1 MYTNLLLF
9 LVAIFLF
16 SVDTVP
22 DTPLLPGWQ
31 SLLFFA
37 LIIVGY
43 GRFACKLYNSPAAMR
58 SGGYFKTEKQLSVLA
73 LVLYAV
79 TLFCC
84 DPKYYLTLISLGKT
98 MPALVN
104 IAGLLLF
111 VVFLAVMWWA
121 GKSNYEKVFG
131 RSYTTGSFILSNI
144 KANLPIVLPW
154 VILSLLYDL
163 VALLPF
169 SGVKGLASS
178 GWGDLVFYAV
188 FLVFV
193 LLFFPPMVRR
203 LWGCKPLPDG
213 YLKRHLDAFCK
224 TQNFNADFYIWPLFE
239 GRVLTAGVMGIV
251 PGLRYI
257 LITPALIETMSLQ
270 ELEAVMAHEIG
281 HVKKKHLLLYVFLI
295 GGFSLFAGLL
305 AEPLI
310 YFFLGQTWLN
320 GIIIASSID
329 VEDVVT
335 IVGAVPLLVF
345 LIIYFR
351 FIFGYFIR
359 NFERQADL
367 FSFKA
372 IGDAGPLISAFD
384 KISLLSGNIRNEK
397 NWHHFGIGE
406 RIDCLEHAE
415 QDGKLVDRHDR
426 KVRLS
431 LIAYALI
438 LLLTV
443 FMVQQLPTET
453 LAERYR
459 ENMAETI
466 LLQKARQ
473 EPDHALWQRLIGDL
487 MINKKMEE
495 QALVAYEKAFSLEPV
510 NPEIMNNLAWLLL
523 TSKNLELRDPFR
535 ALTLA
540 RAAATLQP
548 KGYILDTLATAYWA
562 NSLVEEAVST
572 AEKAIAAD
580 ISHKR
585 YYLSQISKFRS
596 ISYDET
602 VQELR
607 KEMSQE
613 SP

>member
-1 MYTNLLLF
+1 M
-9 LVAIFLF
+9 
-16 SVDTVP
+16 
-22 DTPLLPGWQ
+22 
-31 SLLFFA
+31 
-37 LIIVGY
+37 
-43 GRFACKLYNSPAAMR
+43 
-58 SGGYFKTEKQLSVLA
+58 
-73 LVLYAV
+73 
-79 TLFCC
+79 
-84 DPKYYLTLISLGKT
+84 
-98 MPALVN
+98 
-104 IAGLLLF
+104 
-111 VVFLAVMWWA
+111 
-121 GKSNYEKVFG
+121 
-131 RSYTTGSFILSNI
+131 
-144 KANLPIVLPW
+144 
-154 VILSLLYDL
+154 
-163 VALLPF
+163 
-169 SGVKGLASS
+169 
-178 GWGDLVFYAV
+178 
-188 FLVFV
+188 
-193 LLFFPPMVRR
+193 
-203 LWGCKPLPDG
+203 
-213 YLKRHLDAFCK
+213 
-224 TQNFNADFYIWPLFE
+224 
-239 GRVLTAGVMGIV
+239 
-251 PGLRYI
+251 
-257 LITPALIETMSLQ
+257 
-270 ELEAVMAHEIG
+270 
-281 HVKKKHLLLYVFLI
+281 
-295 GGFSLFAGLL
+295 
-305 AEPLI
+305 
-310 YFFLGQTWLN
+310 
-320 GIIIASSID
+320 
-329 VEDVVT
+329 
-335 IVGAVPLLVF
+335 
-345 LIIYFR
+345 
-351 FIFGYFIR
+351 
-359 NFERQADL
+359 
-367 FSFKA
+367 
-372 IGDAGPLISAFD
+372 
-384 KISLLSGNIRNEK
+384 
-397 NWHHFGIGE
+397 
-406 RIDCLEHAE
+406 
-415 QDGKLVDRHDR
+415 KLVERHDR

-607 KEMSQE
+607 KEMSKE